1 VGEKDGVW
9 VVGTAVGSQVG
20 EKDGEWVVGTAEG

>member
-1 VGEKDGVW
+1 VW